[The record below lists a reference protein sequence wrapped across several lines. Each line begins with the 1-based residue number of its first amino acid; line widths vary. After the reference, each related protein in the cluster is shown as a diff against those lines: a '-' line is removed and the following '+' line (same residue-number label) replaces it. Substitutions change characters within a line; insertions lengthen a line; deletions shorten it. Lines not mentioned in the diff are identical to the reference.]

1 MYLTKIC
8 LRQKKCLL
16 SCFLFLT
23 MFLRSLL
30 FALLLSPLS
39 GYVHGQNNVKGK
51 IYEAKTDS
59 AISAVN
65 IYNLSTKLSA
75 RSDKDGS
82 YSISAAEGERLV
94 FSRVGYRPDTVTV
107 VYYMLLTQ
115 LDVTLSKE
123 VITLENVTVAS
134 SYRADSLARRNFYS
148 NAYNLPGITG
158 RNTPS
163 HGFGISVSPIT
174 YLSREARQ
182 QRQLK
187 KRLTRDEQE
196 YYVDRS
202 FPKQWV
208 ASVTGLHGDSLTR
221 FMILYRPSYSFCRKS
236 NREQMLLYV
245 NEKLKEFKKT
255 LRD

>member
-1 MYLTKIC
+1 ML
-8 LRQKKCLL
+8 LRPI
-16 SCFLFLT
+16 
-23 MFLRSLL
+23 L
-30 FALLLSPLS
+30 FALLLITLCIEIHAQP
-39 GYVHGQNNVKGK
+39 GVKGK

-59 AISAVN
+59 TIGAVN
-65 IYNLSTKLSA
+65 VYNLNTKLSA
-75 RSDKDGS
+75 RSDSNGS

-115 LDVTLSKE
+115 LDVTLRKE

-134 SYRADSLARRNFYS
+134 SYRADSLARRDFYS

-163 HGFGISVSPIT
+163 HGFGISISPFT
-174 YLSREARQ
+174 FFSRESRQ

-187 KRLTRDEQE
+187 KRLIRDEQE

-202 FPKQWV
+202 FAKQGV

-236 NREQMLLYV
+236 SREQMLLYV
-245 NEKLKEFKKT
+245 SEKLKGFKKPE
-255 LRD
+255 RG